1 MNKLFSAIVL
11 ASLATVSAGAFA
23 AAHGGAMTDKEKAD
37 KMAACKAMDPAKA
50 DDKMKAE
57 CKKLEA
63 MPAKKTE
70 EMPAKKMDQK
80 PGY

>member
-1 MNKLFSAIVL
+1 MNKILSAIAL
-11 ASLATVSAGAFA
+11 ATLATVSAGAFA

-57 CKKLEA
+57 CKKMEE
-63 MPAKKTE
+63 MPAKKME

>member
-1 MNKLFSAIVL
+1 MEKLLSAIVV
-11 ASLATVSAGAFA
+11 ATLATVSAGAFA

-50 DDKMKAE
+50 DDKMKAD
-57 CKKLEA
+57 CKK
-63 MPAKKTE
+63 MQ